1 MVLAVAY
8 YDYPGDPDSETAQ
21 RIEERTWAVI
31 MTVALYSN
39 GMTGLNE
46 RITSLSPGPR
56 ATTRLRKVVILFAS
70 VGIFS
75 VCHARVR

>member
-1 MVLAVAY
+1 MITRVTL
-8 YDYPGDPDSETAQ
+8 TQ
-21 RIEERTWAVI
+21 RRRKELIVEERTWAVI

-39 GMTGLNE
+39 GMTGLKE
-46 RITSLSPGPR
+46 RIASLGPGPR

-75 VCHARVR
+75 VFHARVR